1 MPRWH
6 ILYSLLCAGMPIYMP
21 VYSQVWVVFYFILF
35 YASVFSKVHHKLNY
49 IFSTVPINNQVISI
63 LFLNLFILC
72 CLDPLFY
79 SVVPGTIGVVLVYST
94 IILIRMDSN
103 KFTIII
109 VLFLYLFSS
118 FTMLGLP
125 LAFSLGVNSFFRNSS
140 TPTYFNPIPFKTYT
154 SSEDLVIL

>member
-1 MPRWH
+1 MLVCPYICQFILRYG
-6 ILYSLLCAGMPIYMP
+6 LYSTSF
-21 VYSQVWVVFYFILF
+21 YSSL
-35 YASVFSKVHHKLNY
+35 FSKVHHKLNY

-63 LFLNLFILC
+63 LFLNLFILLVC

-94 IILIRMDSN
+94 NILIRMDSN

-109 VLFLYLFSS
+109 ILFLYLFSS

-125 LAFSLGVNSFFRNSS
+125 LAFSLGVSSFRMYSS
-140 TPTYFNPIPFKTYT
+140 TLTYFGPILFKTYT
-154 SSEDLVIL
+154 SSEDLVIS